1 MIQEEQK
8 VIYFARVKSFE
19 SGKTILFSDFK
30 TESEANRWLLERE
43 QCTDNVRTYE
53 LLKYDNE
60 HGWQLLNNY
69 SC

>member
-1 MIQEEQK
+1 MF
-8 VIYFARVKSFE
+8 YYARVKSFE
-19 SGKTILFSDFK
+19 SGKTILFRDFK
-30 TESEANRWLLERE
+30 TEAEAVRWLLERE

-53 LLKYDNE
+53 LLKCDQE